1 MTYTLKFRLKELAD
15 EHHISLRELARLSNI
30 EPSIINK
37 MANNKRNSIYIEHL
51 EHLERIANALNLE
64 DLSDIV
70 YLQKEK

>member
-51 EHLERIANALNLE
+51 ERIANALNLE